1 MKLEEKVTRYVYKVE
16 IVNHI
21 PPQAG
26 PDFDYARYF
35 KRWVEEFKNPVIK
48 SYIVTTELLKANEI
62 LVNAT
67 FGYIFRVGSL
77 ATTFEEVK

>member
-1 MKLEEKVTRYVYKVE
+1 MKLKEKVTKYVYRIE
-16 IVNHI
+16 MVNHI

-26 PDFDYARYF
+26 LDFDYAGYF
-35 KRWVEEFKNPVIK
+35 KRWVEEFKNPVIED
-48 SYIVTTELLKANEI
+48 YIVTSELLKANEV